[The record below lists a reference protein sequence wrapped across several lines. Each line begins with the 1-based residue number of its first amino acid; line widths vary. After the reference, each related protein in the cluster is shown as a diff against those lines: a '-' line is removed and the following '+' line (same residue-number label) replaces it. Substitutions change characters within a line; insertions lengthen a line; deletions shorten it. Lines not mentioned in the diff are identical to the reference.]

1 MQTYKD
7 ETIDLQQKVL
17 EHHMGLASRKETF
30 EKTQKLR
37 VHNKVRRIE
46 EKVGSLAELSMR
58 EKSGENLATMWSLLD
73 SIKEDLDAIEVEV
86 KSLYL

>member
-17 EHHMGLASRKETF
+17 EHHMGLASRKETS

-37 VHNKVRRIE
+37 VHNKVRRVG
-46 EKVGSLAELSMR
+46 EKVNSLAELSMR

-73 SIKEDLDAIEVEV
+73 SIKEDLDVVEVEV

>member
-7 ETIDLQQKVL
+7 EAVDLQQKVL
-17 EHHMGLASRKETF
+17 EHHMGLANRKETF

-37 VHNKVRRIE
+37 VHNKAKRVG
-46 EKVGSLAELSMR
+46 EKIDSLAELSMR

-73 SIKEDLDAIEVEV
+73 SIKEDLDAVEVEV

>member
-17 EHHMGLASRKETF
+17 EHHMGLVNRKETS

-37 VHNKVRRIE
+37 VHNKVRRIG
-46 EKVGSLAELSMR
+46 EKVSSLAEMSMR

-73 SIKEDLDAIEVEV
+73 SIQEDLEAVEVEV

>member
-7 ETIDLQQKVL
+7 EAVDLQQKVL
-17 EHHMGLASRKETF
+17 EYHMGLANRKETS

-37 VHNKVRRIE
+37 VHNKIRRIE
-46 EKVGSLAELSMR
+46 EKVSSLAELSMR
-58 EKSGENLATMWSLLD
+58 EKSGSNLATMWSLLD
-73 SIKEDLDAIEVEV
+73 TIKEDLDAVEVEV

>member
-17 EHHMGLASRKETF
+17 EHHMGLANRKEAS

-37 VHNKVRRIE
+37 VHNKVRRVG
-46 EKVGSLAELSMR
+46 EKVDSLAELSMR

-73 SIKEDLDAIEVEV
+73 SIKEDLDAVEVEV